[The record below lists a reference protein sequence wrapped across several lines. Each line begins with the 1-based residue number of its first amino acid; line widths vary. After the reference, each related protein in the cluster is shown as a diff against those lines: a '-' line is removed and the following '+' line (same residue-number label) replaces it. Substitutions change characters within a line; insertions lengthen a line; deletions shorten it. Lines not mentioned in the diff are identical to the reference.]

1 MKNRSWH
8 CWTLA
13 ITSFVIL
20 LVIFRAVVS
29 TALIPSTLRKKTR
42 MDAMKHTKEIN
53 SLQLKG
59 LIEMEMNWIPVSER
73 LPEET
78 GSYLV
83 THHEGSNRLW
93 TGLAQFWVPNQKFVT
108 FNVETHMVS
117 SMEDIIAWMP
127 LPEPYS
133 EEKQAELLSDVN
145 HPSHYNLPGRKECII
160 EMLETFGV
168 QKTKAFCE
176 LNAYKYRY
184 RAGWKGDKEKD
195 LAKADWYENYGTN
208 LDAGNETPY
217 LPNEII
223 CKIAT
228 HYGAEH
234 QILKTIEECGELQT
248 AIIKYCFA
256 PSDTAKQT
264 LEHLVE
270 EAADVYILMLQ
281 IRALFSPEVF
291 DQFVLAKLRRQELR
305 MTQEKNMENLP

>member
-1 MKNRSWH
+1 MV
-8 CWTLA
+8 T
-13 ITSFVIL
+13 
-20 LVIFRAVVS
+20 
-29 TALIPSTLRKKTR
+29 
-42 MDAMKHTKEIN
+42 
-53 SLQLKG
+53 
-59 LIEMEMNWIPVSER
+59 NWIPVSER
-73 LPEET
+73 LPEFGERVLIST
-78 GSYLV
+78 GTQHNTVKIATFDKMFYDYKGRWYCENGG
-83 THHEGSNRLW
+83 T
-93 TGLAQFWVPNQKFVT
+93 FVDG
-108 FNVETHMVS
+108 FI
-117 SMEDIIAWMP
+117 DAWMP

-133 EEKQAELLSDVN
+133 EEKQAGLLSDVN
-145 HPSHYNLPGRKECII
+145 HPSHYNLPGRKECIV

-248 AIIKYCFA
+248 AVIKYCFA
-256 PSDTAKQT
+256 PSDTAKQA

-281 IRALFSPEVF
+281 IRALFSQEVF
-291 DQFVLAKLRRQELR
+291 DQFVLTKLRRQEMR
-305 MTQEKNMENLP
+305 ITQEKNMENLP

>member
-1 MKNRSWH
+1 
-8 CWTLA
+8 
-13 ITSFVIL
+13 
-20 LVIFRAVVS
+20 
-29 TALIPSTLRKKTR
+29 
-42 MDAMKHTKEIN
+42 
-53 SLQLKG
+53 
-59 LIEMEMNWIPVSER
+59 MEMNWIPFEIDEDGCLIGN
-73 LPEET
+73 LPEEQEEILICT
-78 GSYLV
+78 RSGYVCMDKFGFDSDGYYLDSCWSICDDV
-83 THHEGSNRLW
+83 
-93 TGLAQFWVPNQKFVT
+93 V
-108 FNVETHMVS
+108 
-117 SMEDIIAWMP
+117 AWMP

-133 EEKQAELLSDVN
+133 EEKQSGLLSDVN
-145 HPSHYNLPGRKECII
+145 HPSHYNLPGRKECIV

-234 QILKTIEECGELQT
+234 QILKAIEECGELQT

>member
-1 MKNRSWH
+1 ME
-8 CWTLA
+8 
-13 ITSFVIL
+13 
-20 LVIFRAVVS
+20 
-29 TALIPSTLRKKTR
+29 
-42 MDAMKHTKEIN
+42 TK
-53 SLQLKG
+53 
-59 LIEMEMNWIPVSER
+59 
-73 LPEET
+73 
-78 GSYLV
+78 
-83 THHEGSNRLW
+83 
-93 TGLAQFWVPNQKFVT
+93 
-108 FNVETHMVS
+108 
-117 SMEDIIAWMP
+117 
-127 LPEPYS
+127 
-133 EEKQAELLSDVN
+133 EKQAGLLSDVN
-145 HPSHYNLPGRKECII
+145 HPSHYNLPGRKECIV

-184 RAGWKGDKEKD
+184 RAGWKGDAEKD
-195 LAKADWYENYGTN
+195 LAKADWYENYGAN

-234 QILKTIEECGELQT
+234 QILKAIEECGELQT
-248 AIIKYCFA
+248 AIIKYYFA